1 MIVRPSVFRH
11 VNADWTLLKAE
22 WELSHPMCQEKWWRC
37 APASFVS
44 SFGGESVV
52 WTVVVM

>member
-11 VNADWTLLKAE
+11 VNAGWTLLKAE